1 MLPLTISEK
10 TYEKLRV
17 AFSENTLLLPNLTLT
32 LTLTL
37 TCLGLGLGDRGMR
50 GVWDRK

>member
-10 TYEKLRV
+10 TYEKVRV
-17 AFSENTLLLPNLTLT
+17 AFSENTLLLPN